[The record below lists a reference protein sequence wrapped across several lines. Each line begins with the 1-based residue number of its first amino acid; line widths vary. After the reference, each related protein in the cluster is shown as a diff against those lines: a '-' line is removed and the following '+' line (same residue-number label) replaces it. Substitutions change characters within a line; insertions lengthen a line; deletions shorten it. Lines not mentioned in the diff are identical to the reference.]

1 MLNDGTLTRVP
12 DRSHD
17 RGTAVDLDLVTPDLV
32 GDVEWSVVDDPLSS
46 DHLPITI
53 NITGDFVRERNAPH
67 ENFNDDKADWSS
79 F

>member
-17 RGTAVDLDLVTPDLV
+17 RGTAVDPALVTPDLV
-32 GDVEWSVVDDPLSS
+32 EDVEWSVGDHPLSS

-53 NITGDFVRERNAPH
+53 NITGTVMRERNDPH
-67 ENFNDDKADWSS
+67 ENFNYGNS
-79 F
+79 